1 MIAVLGKMKVL
12 LREIPD
18 YLKDRSTIITQVMF
32 VSIFALVFINIYS
45 PFNASSWFEV
55 GRIEFFFYSSAFIL
69 SGMLIIVL
77 SKLIFILLT
86 GRIRF
91 TYLLFG
97 IWHLMEIVLLA
108 VGYLIVDLS
117 LLKSGAELVERFTG
131 LLFITLLVLAIPYS
145 LSWLGLSLKDKRIK
159 LAGLMENTSQEFRER
174 KMVTFRDE
182 TEKLRFSIKSR
193 DILFVES
200 TDNYVTVHTNE
211 KGKLRKIMLRNTMK
225 RLEKELEGTM
235 IQRCHRSFMVNFENI
250 KLVKLI
256 STNLYIY
263 IDFPEEIRIPVSR
276 TYAEHVHE
284 FLNRVSL

>member
-1 MIAVLGKMKVL
+1 MKIIF
-12 LREIPD
+12 REIPE
-18 YLKDRSTIITQVMF
+18 YLKDRTTIITQVMF

-55 GRIEFFFYSSAFIL
+55 GRLEFFFYSSALIL
-69 SGMLIIVL
+69 SGMLVIVIL
-77 SKLIFILLT
+77 KLIFVLLA
-86 GRIRF
+86 GKIRF

-97 IWHLMEIVLLA
+97 IWNLIEIVLLA
-108 VGYLIVDLS
+108 AAYLVVDLY
-117 LLKSGAELVERFTG
+117 LLKSGTELLERFTG

-145 LSWLGLSLKDKRIK
+145 ISWLWLSLKDKRSK
-159 LAGLMENTSQEFRER
+159 LENLTRNASLEFRER
-174 KMVTFRDE
+174 QMVIFRDE

-211 KGKLRKIMLRNTMK
+211 KGKLKKIMLRNTMK

-235 IQRCHRSFMVNFENI
+235 IQRCHRSYMVNFENI

-256 STNLYIY
+256 SANLYIY
-263 IDFPEEIRIPVSR
+263 LDFPEEIRIPVSR

>member
-1 MIAVLGKMKVL
+1 MGKLKIL
-12 LREIPD
+12 LRELPD
-18 YLKDRSTIITQVMF
+18 YLKDKSTIITQVMF
-32 VSIFALVFINIYS
+32 VSVFALVFINIYS

-55 GRIEFFFYSSAFIL
+55 GRIEFFFYSSALIL

-77 SKLIFILLT
+77 SKLVFVVLVR
-86 GRIRF
+86 RIRF
-91 TYLLFG
+91 TYLHFAA
-97 IWHLMEIVLLA
+97 WNLMEIILLA
-108 VGYLIVDLS
+108 AAYLVVDLV
-117 LLKSGAELVERFTG
+117 LLKSNAELVERFTG

-145 LSWLGLSLKDKRIK
+145 ISWMWLSLKDKRTK
-159 LAGLMENTSQEFRER
+159 LESLTADTSLEFREK
-174 KMVTFRDE
+174 KMITFRDE
-182 TEKLRFSIKSR
+182 MEKLRFSIKSQ

-211 KGKLRKIMLRNTMK
+211 KGKLKKIMLRNTMK
-225 RLEKELEGTM
+225 RLEKELEGTL
-235 IQRCHRSFMVNFENI
+235 IQRCHRSYMVNFENI

-263 IDFPEEIRIPVSR
+263 LDFADEIRIPVSR

>member
-1 MIAVLGKMKVL
+1 MGKIKII

-18 YLKDRSTIITQVMF
+18 YVIDKSTITSQVMF

-45 PFNASSWFEV
+45 PFNASTWFEV

-69 SGMLIIVL
+69 FGMLIIVV
-77 SKLIFILLT
+77 SKLIFFLIA
-86 GRIRF
+86 RRRKF

-97 IWHLMEIVLLA
+97 IWHVMEVLLLA
-108 VGYLIVDLS
+108 VTYLVVDLVMLNS
-117 LLKSGAELVERFTG
+117 EAELVERFIS

-145 LSWLGLSLKDKRIK
+145 LSWLWISLKDKREK
-159 LAGLMENTSQEFRER
+159 LEGHTQDTSQEFRER
-174 KMVTFRDE
+174 KMITFRDE
-182 TEKLRFSIKSR
+182 TDKLRFSIKSQ
-193 DILFVES
+193 DILYVES
-200 TDNYVTVHTNE
+200 TDNYVTVHTIE
-211 KGKLRKIMLRNTMK
+211 KGKIKKIMLRNTMK
-225 RLEKELEGTM
+225 RLEKELEGTL
-235 IQRCHRSFMVNFENI
+235 IQRCHRSYMVNFENI

-263 IDFPEEIRIPVSR
+263 MDYADEIRIPVSR

>member
-1 MIAVLGKMKVL
+1 MGKYKII
-12 LREIPD
+12 LREIPEYVID
-18 YLKDRSTIITQVMF
+18 KSTITSQVMF

-69 SGMLIIVL
+69 FGMLIIVV
-77 SKLIFILLT
+77 SKLIFFLIAK
-86 GRIRF
+86 RRKF

-97 IWHLMEIVLLA
+97 IWHVMEVVLLA
-108 VGYLIVDLS
+108 VTYLVVDVVMLNS
-117 LLKSGAELVERFTG
+117 EAELVERFTG

-145 LSWLGLSLKDKRIK
+145 LSWLWISLKDKREK
-159 LAGLMENTSQEFRER
+159 LEVHTQDTSQEFRER
-174 KMVTFRDE
+174 KMITFRDE
-182 TEKLRFSIKSR
+182 TDKLRFSIKSQ
-193 DILFVES
+193 DILYVES
-200 TDNYVTVHTNE
+200 TDNYVTVHTVE
-211 KGKLRKIMLRNTMK
+211 KGKIKKIMLRNTMK
-225 RLEKELEGTM
+225 RLEKELEGTL
-235 IQRCHRSFMVNFENI
+235 IQRCHRSYMVNFENI

-263 IDFPEEIRIPVSR
+263 MDYADEIRIPVSR

>member
-1 MIAVLGKMKVL
+1 MKYLLG
-12 LREIPD
+12 EIPD
-18 YLKDRSTIITQVMF
+18 YLKDKSTIITQVMF

-45 PFNASSWFEV
+45 PFNAASWFEV

-77 SKLIFILLT
+77 SKLIFVLLA
-86 GRIRF
+86 GRIKF
-91 TYLLFG
+91 TYLSFA
-97 IWHLMEIVLLA
+97 IWNLMEIVLLA
-108 VGYLIVDLS
+108 AGYLVVDLI
-117 LLKSGAELVERFTG
+117 LLKSGAELVERFMG

-145 LSWLGLSLKDKRIK
+145 LSWLWLSLKDKRSK
-159 LAGLMENTSQEFRER
+159 LDNLTENTSLEFKEK
-174 KMVTFRDE
+174 KMISFRDE
-182 TEKLRFSIKSR
+182 TEKLRFSIKSI

-200 TDNYVTVHTNE
+200 TDNYVTVHTIEN
-211 KGKLRKIMLRNTMK
+211 GKNKKIMLRNTMK
-225 RLEKELEGTM
+225 RLEKELEGTL
-235 IQRCHRSFMVNFENI
+235 IQRCHRSYMVNFENI

-263 IDFPEEIRIPVSR
+263 LDFSEEIRIPVSR

>member
-1 MIAVLGKMKVL
+1 MKIL
-12 LREIPD
+12 LREIPE
-18 YLKDRSTIITQVMF
+18 YLKDKPTIITQVMF

-55 GRIEFFFYSSAFIL
+55 SRIEFFFYSSAFIL
-69 SGMLIIVL
+69 SGMLIIVI
-77 SKLIFILLT
+77 SKLVFVLLAH
-86 GRIRF
+86 RVRF
-91 TYLLFG
+91 TILWFG
-97 IWHLMEIVLLA
+97 LWNLMEILLLA
-108 VGYLIVDLS
+108 AAYLVVDLY
-117 LLKSGAELVERFTG
+117 LLKSGAELVERFTD

-145 LSWLGLSLKDKRIK
+145 LSWLWLSLKDKRST
-159 LAGLMENTSQEFRER
+159 LENLTENTSLEFREK

-182 TEKLRFSIKSR
+182 SEKLRFSIKSR

-211 KGKLRKIMLRNTMK
+211 KGKLKKIMHRNTMK
-225 RLEKELEGTM
+225 RLERELEGTL
-235 IQRCHRSFMVNFENI
+235 IQRCHRSYMVNFENI

-256 STNLYIY
+256 SANLYIY
-263 IDFPEEIRIPVSR
+263 MDFPEEIRIPVSR

>member
-1 MIAVLGKMKVL
+1 MKSL

-18 YLKDRSTIITQVMF
+18 YLKDKSTIITQVMF
-32 VSIFALVFINIYS
+32 VSIFALVFINIYA
-45 PFNASSWFEV
+45 PFNAPTWFEA
-55 GRIEFFFYSSAFIL
+55 GRSGEMGKIEFFFYSSAFIL
-69 SGMLIIVL
+69 SGMLVIVL
-77 SKLIFILLT
+77 SKLIFVLLA

-97 IWHLMEIVLLA
+97 IWNLMEIVLLA
-108 VGYLIVDLS
+108 AAYLVVDLI
-117 LLKSGAELVERFTG
+117 LLKSGAELVERFIG
-131 LLFITLLVLAIPYS
+131 LLSITLLVLAIPYS
-145 LSWLGLSLKDKRIK
+145 ISWMWLSLNDKRSK
-159 LAGLMENTSQEFRER
+159 LEGLTRDTSLEFRER
-174 KMVTFRDE
+174 QMVSFRDE

-211 KGKLRKIMLRNTMK
+211 GGKLKKVMLRNTMK
-225 RLEKELEGTM
+225 RLEKELEGTL
-235 IQRCHRSFMVNFENI
+235 IQRCHRSYMVNFENI
-250 KLVKLI
+250 KQVKLI

-263 IDFPEEIRIPVSR
+263 MDFPEEIRIPVSR

>member
-1 MIAVLGKMKVL
+1 MMKIL

-18 YLKDRSTIITQVMF
+18 YLKDKSTMITQVMF

-69 SGMLIIVL
+69 SGMLIIVV
-77 SKLIFILLT
+77 SKLIFVLLA

-97 IWHLMEIVLLA
+97 IWNLLEIVLLA
-108 VGYLIVDLS
+108 AAYLVVDLV
-117 LLKSGAELVERFTG
+117 LLKSGAELVARFTG
-131 LLFITLLVLAIPYS
+131 LLFITLLVLALPYS
-145 LSWLGLSLKDKRIK
+145 LSWLWLSLKDKRTK
-159 LAGLMENTSQEFRER
+159 LENLTENTSLEFREK
-174 KMVTFRDE
+174 KMISFRDE
-182 TEKLRFSIKSR
+182 AEKLRFSIKSR
-193 DILFVES
+193 DSLFVES
-200 TDNYVTVHTNE
+200 TDNYVTVHTIE
-211 KGKLRKIMLRNTMK
+211 RGRTKKIMLRNTMK
-225 RLEKELEGTM
+225 RLEKELEGTL
-235 IQRCHRSFMVNFENI
+235 IQRCHRSYMVNFENI

-263 IDFPEEIRIPVSR
+263 MDFPEEIRIPVSR

>member
-1 MIAVLGKMKVL
+1 MKNL

-18 YLKDRSTIITQVMF
+18 YLKDKSTIITQVMF

-45 PFNASSWFEV
+45 PFNAASWFEV

-69 SGMLIIVL
+69 SGMLIIVI
-77 SKLIFILLT
+77 SKLIFVLLA
-86 GRIRF
+86 GRLKI

-97 IWHLMEIVLLA
+97 LWNLMDIVLLA
-108 VGYLIVDLS
+108 AAYLVVDLV

-145 LSWLGLSLKDKRIK
+145 LSWLWLSLKDKRSK
-159 LAGLMENTSQEFRER
+159 LENLTINTSQEFRE
-174 KMVTFRDE
+174 KQMVSFRDE

-193 DILFVES
+193 DILYVES

-211 KGKLRKIMLRNTMK
+211 KGKAKKIMLRNTMK
-225 RLEKELEGTM
+225 RLEKELEGTL
-235 IQRCHRSFMVNFENI
+235 IQRCHRSYMVNFENI

-263 IDFPEEIRIPVSR
+263 LDFPEEIRIPVSR

>member
-1 MIAVLGKMKVL
+1 MKRINL
-12 LREIPD
+12 EIPE
-18 YLKDRSTIITQVMF
+18 YLKDKSTIITQVMF

-69 SGMLIIVL
+69 SGMLIIVV
-77 SKLIFILLT
+77 SKLIFVLVA

-108 VGYLIVDLS
+108 VVYLVGDLY
-117 LLKSGAELVERFTG
+117 LLKSGAELVERFTD

-145 LSWLGLSLKDKRIK
+145 LSWLWLSLKDKRTK
-159 LAGLMENTSQEFRER
+159 LENLTKNTSLEFREHQ
-174 KMVTFRDE
+174 MITFRDE
-182 TEKLRFSIKSR
+182 TEKLRFSVQSR
-193 DILFVES
+193 DILYVES

-211 KGKLRKIMLRNTMK
+211 KGKIKKIMLRNTMK
-225 RLEKELEGTM
+225 RLEKELEGTL
-235 IQRCHRSFMVNFENI
+235 IQRCHRSYMVNFQNI
-250 KLVKLI
+250 KLVKLF

-263 IDFPEEIRIPVSR
+263 LDFTEEIRIPVSR

>member
-1 MIAVLGKMKVL
+1 MGKLKL
-12 LREIPD
+12 LFREIPD
-18 YLKDRSTIITQVMF
+18 YLKDKSTIITQVMF
-32 VSIFALVFINIYS
+32 VSVFALVFINLYS

-69 SGMLIIVL
+69 TGMLVIVF
-77 SKLIFILLT
+77 SKLVFVVLVR
-86 GRIRF
+86 RIRF
-91 TYLLFG
+91 TYLHFAA
-97 IWHLMEIVLLA
+97 WNLMEIVLLA
-108 VGYLIVDLS
+108 SAYLVVDLV
-117 LLKSGAELVERFTG
+117 LLKSNADLVDRFIS

-145 LSWLGLSLKDKRIK
+145 ISWMWLSLKDNRTK
-159 LAGLMENTSQEFRER
+159 LENFTEDTSLEFRE
-174 KMVTFRDE
+174 KQMITFRDE

-200 TDNYVTVHTNE
+200 TDNYVTVHTVE
-211 KGKLRKIMLRNTMK
+211 KGKIKKIMLRNTMK
-225 RLEKELEGTM
+225 RLEKELEGTL
-235 IQRCHRSFMVNFENI
+235 IQRCHRSYMVNFENI

>member
-1 MIAVLGKMKVL
+1 MKIIF
-12 LREIPD
+12 REIPE

-55 GRIEFFFYSSAFIL
+55 GRIEFFFYSSALIL
-69 SGMLIIVL
+69 SGMLVIVIL
-77 SKLIFILLT
+77 KLIFVLLA
-86 GRIRF
+86 GKIRF

-97 IWHLMEIVLLA
+97 IWNLVEIVLLA
-108 VGYLIVDLS
+108 VAYLVVDLY

-145 LSWLGLSLKDKRIK
+145 LSWLWLSLKDKRFK
-159 LAGLMENTSQEFRER
+159 LENLTKNTSLEFRER
-174 KMVTFRDE
+174 QMVIFRDE

-211 KGKLRKIMLRNTMK
+211 EGKLKKVMIRNTMK

-235 IQRCHRSFMVNFENI
+235 IQRCHRSYMVNFENI

-256 STNLYIY
+256 SANLYIY
-263 IDFPEEIRIPVSR
+263 LDFPEEIRIPVSR

>member
-1 MIAVLGKMKVL
+1 MGKLKYI

-18 YLKDRSTIITQVMF
+18 YLMDRSTITSQVMF

-45 PFNASSWFEV
+45 PFNAASWFEV

-69 SGMLIIVL
+69 FGMLIIVI
-77 SKLIFILLT
+77 SKLIFFLLA
-86 GRIRF
+86 RRKKF
-91 TYLLFG
+91 TYLLFVT
-97 IWHLMEIVLLA
+97 WHVTEVVLLA
-108 VGYLIVDLS
+108 VTYLVVDLVMLNS
-117 LLKSGAELVERFTG
+117 EAELVERFTG

-145 LSWLGLSLKDKRIK
+145 LSWLWISLKDKREK
-159 LAGLMENTSQEFRER
+159 LEAYTQDTSQEFKER
-174 KMVTFRDE
+174 KMISFRDE
-182 TEKLRFSIKSR
+182 TEKLRFSIKSI

-200 TDNYVTVHTNE
+200 TDNYVTVHTSE
-211 KGKLRKIMLRNTMK
+211 KGKLKKIMLRNTMK
-225 RLEKELEGTM
+225 RLEKELEGTL
-235 IQRCHRSFMVNFENI
+235 IQRCHRSYMVNFENI

-263 IDFPEEIRIPVSR
+263 MDFPDEIRIPVSR

>member
-1 MIAVLGKMKVL
+1 MKIL
-12 LREIPD
+12 LREIPE
-18 YLKDRSTIITQVMF
+18 YLRDKSTIITQVMF

-45 PFNASSWFEV
+45 PFNAASWFEV

-69 SGMLIIVL
+69 SGMLVIVI
-77 SKLIFILLT
+77 SKLVFVLLS
-86 GRIRF
+86 GRFRF
-91 TYLLFG
+91 SLLLFG
-97 IWHLMEIVLLA
+97 MWHLMEIVLLA
-108 VGYLIVDLS
+108 AAYLVVDLY

-145 LSWLGLSLKDKRIK
+145 ISWMWLSLKDKRTK
-159 LAGLMENTSQEFRER
+159 LENLTRNASLEFRER
-174 KMVTFRDE
+174 QMVSFRDD
-182 TEKLRFSIKSR
+182 TEKMRFSIKSK

-200 TDNYVTVHTNE
+200 TDNYVTVHTRE
-211 KGKLRKIMLRNTMK
+211 VGKIKKVMLRNTMK

-235 IQRCHRSFMVNFENI
+235 IQRCHRSYMVNFENI

-263 IDFPEEIRIPVSR
+263 LDFPEEIRIPVSR